1 MLHLGIIVAT
11 LINMLS
17 TRESFL
23 KCFLQ
28 IKYTQL
34 ILPKW
39 ENVRIFP
46 NILWATIN
54 CSFGFMKNGFDV
66 I

>member
-1 MLHLGIIVAT
+1 MA
-11 LINMLS
+11 
-17 TRESFL
+17 
-23 KCFLQ
+23 FLQ
-28 IKYTQL
+28 NRKNGG
-34 ILPKW
+34 
-39 ENVRIFP
+39 ENGETMHNALGAYVRIFP

>member
-17 TRESFL
+17 TRELFL
-23 KCFLQ
+23 KFFLQ

-39 ENVRIFP
+39 ENVRIFCGLQS
-46 NILWATIN
+46 IVG
-54 CSFGFMKNGFDV
+54 FGFNKNGLMLL
-66 I
+66 